1 MAGAEWLARRFPT
14 TIGRS
19 AAADFRLEGDGVWEK
34 HLELD
39 LSPSDGFVAS
49 AYPNALAAVNGRFFQ
64 ETVLRNGDIL
74 ELGSVKLRFW
84 LGETRQRGLRFREW
98 LTWIAFGL
106 IAAGQVWLI
115 YWLVR

>member
-1 MAGAEWLARRFPT
+1 M
-14 TIGRS
+14 
-19 AAADFRLEGDGVWEK
+19 WEQ

-39 LSPSDGFVAS
+39 LNSTDGFIAT
-49 AYPNALAAVNGRFFQ
+49 AHPNALAAVNGHPFQ
-64 ETVLRNGDIL
+64 QTILRNGDIL

-106 IAAGQVWLI
+106 ITAGQVWLI